1 MVVVEVIVTDIQV
14 TEGPGTPQGVIE
26 VHQEEHL
33 LDTEAEEAELL
44 YHAAPVTAA
53 DTIVVAV
60 APSGVVVPFGAVV
73 GLQWR
78 WLDHVPLL
86 GLRGEDLL
94 LEAGAHQ
101 NQGPLQTPS
110 LQFERGKP
118 GLDHH
123 RREAQTERRA
133 WFLMVTVPRTRVE
146 R

>member
-1 MVVVEVIVTDIQV
+1 M
-14 TEGPGTPQGVIE
+14 
-26 VHQEEHL
+26 
-33 LDTEAEEAELL
+33 
-44 YHAAPVTAA
+44 
-53 DTIVVAV
+53 
-60 APSGVVVPFGAVV
+60 
-73 GLQWR
+73 
-78 WLDHVPLL
+78 PLL

-101 NQGPLQTPS
+101 NQGPFQTPS

-118 GLDHH
+118 GLDHR